1 MRPPAILLFALLAC
15 SLSATADKIGAEALP
30 ILLTNVHVFDVDTGA
45 MSDPQS
51 ILVEGN
57 RILSIGSS
65 SDVPADVLQ
74 IDCSGKY
81 AVPGLFDCHVHMI
94 HSTEGGEDSLRL
106 ELESFVT
113 RGITQVRDV
122 GGPIDVLSRM
132 RERISSA
139 ELTGPEIFCTGP
151 MLEGS
156 TLAHGH
162 VNEDFPGF
170 TVALDTPAQ
179 VDSILPELARQGAC
193 MIKTFNNIDVELYPH
208 IAKVAKEN
216 SLRIVHDPGGPL
228 FHWVPM
234 DEAIELGVRSI
245 EHGKAPW
252 PVVLKDDLKE
262 EHDKLVEADEFSQGA
277 FVAKVSDLGLE
288 AISMEKLEHLA
299 NQMIEKDVYLCP
311 TLHVLSGMEEMAI
324 EQTKKRFEMEELPPP
339 MLAMMQ
345 KITGAMGDV
354 SLFFVTELSKRGVK
368 MLVGQDGHKPEATF
382 EEMRYLK
389 QCDLPESEII
399 KGATIYPSRWLGV
412 DDRLGSISAGK
423 QANILV
429 MEGNPLEDIGNMES
443 TFLVVQSGR
452 VVFRKS

>member
-1 MRPPAILLFALLAC
+1 MRPPAILLFALLVC
-15 SLSATADKIGAEALP
+15 SPSVIADEMSADTPP
-30 ILLTNVHVFDVDTGA
+30 ILLTNVRVFDVDTGT
-45 MSDPQS
+45 MSDARS
-51 ILVEGN
+51 ILIEGG
-57 RILSIGSS
+57 RISSIGES
-65 SDVPADVLQ
+65 SDVPADVQ
-74 IDCSGKY
+74 RIDCSGKY

-132 RERISSA
+132 RARITSG

-170 TVALDTPAQ
+170 TVAMDTPAQ

-193 MIKTFNNIDVELYPH
+193 MIKTFNNIDAELYPH

-234 DEAIELGVRSI
+234 DMAIELGVTSI

-252 PVVLKDDLKE
+252 PVVLKDELRE
-262 EHDKLVEADEFSQGA
+262 EHDNLVEADEFSQGA

-288 AISMEKLEHLA
+288 AISMEKLENLA
-299 NQMIEKDVYLCP
+299 NQMIEKDAYLCP

-324 EQTKKRFEMEELPPP
+324 EQTKERFEMEELPPP

-345 KITGAMGDV
+345 KITGAMEEV

-368 MLVGQDGHKPEATF
+368 MLVGQDDHDPSATF

-389 QCDLPESEII
+389 RCEVAESEII

-423 QANILV
+423 LANILV
-429 MEGNPLEDIGNMES
+429 VEGNPLEDIGNMES
-443 TFLVVQSGR
+443 TFLVIQSGR
-452 VVFRKS
+452 VVFSKS